1 MGFRESHPRTM
12 KEIELLKELQDIEFL
27 ARKTA
32 EEKARAAELR
42 QIIPAPILGHYD
54 RLAAR
59 GKKGVALVQR
69 TPTGGVCGGC
79 RMRLATG
86 AYARLLRGDDIA
98 MCDNCARYLLLAP
111 EEPPPPAPRSKAR
124 RKGAARAA
132 A

>member
-1 MGFRESHPRTM
+1 MGFRESRPRTM
-12 KEIELLKELQDIEFL
+12 KQIELLKELQDIEFL

-42 QIIPAPILGHYD
+42 QTIPAPLLGHYD

-59 GKKGVALVQR
+59 GKKGVAVVLR

-79 RMRLATG
+79 RMRLPTG
-86 AYARLLRGDDIA
+86 VYAKLLRDDDIA

-111 EEPPPPAPRSKAR
+111 EEAAPAPAPETTR
-124 RKGAARAA
+124 RKNAARATA
-132 A
+132 